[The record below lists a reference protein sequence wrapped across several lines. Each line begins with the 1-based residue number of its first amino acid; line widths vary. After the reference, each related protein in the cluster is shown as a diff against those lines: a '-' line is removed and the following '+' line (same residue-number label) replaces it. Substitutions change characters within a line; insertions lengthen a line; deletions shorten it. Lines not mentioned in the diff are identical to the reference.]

1 MGTLGARRFVG
12 ILVVCAARP
21 AGETLPPD
29 DKLGIMAG
37 MIRHD
42 DIERVRQAADL
53 YEVVSD
59 SVSLKRSG
67 SGEFMGLCPFHD
79 EKTPSFAVRPAL
91 GLWHC
96 FGCGLGG
103 DVFAYVERHEGV
115 GFADAVEILADKF
128 GITLHYE
135 NSREGQRR
143 KGSMRSRL
151 LQANEEAQNFFAR
164 NLLSKEALPARQLL
178 GGRTFTASQSEH
190 FGCGYAPKGWDNLV
204 TYLADKG
211 FTQKEMIDAG
221 LARQG
226 KNGGAYDYFRGRLT
240 WPIRD
245 TAGRTLGFGAR
256 KLYDDDTIAA
266 KYINTPDT
274 QLYHKE
280 RVLYGLDLARKHILH
295 DHEIVVVEGYT
306 DVMACHLAGIK
317 TAVATCGTAF
327 GEQHAKIAR
336 RLIGDTQIGAQDTS
350 VRGDKKLANP
360 HIIFTFD
367 GDAAG
372 QKAARRAFRFNND
385 FLTQTFVAV
394 IPGNLDPCDLR
405 IHGEEV
411 PTRDV
416 RQAPAPDPDGTVPAV
431 TRLSGDE
438 AVRHEIHDMSR
449 PLYDYMI
456 DYTIGQY
463 DLTLT
468 PQKSKAVVESAALL
482 AQISAKS
489 SLLAQMYTKKVCD
502 RLGVAPRQILPVINR
517 SMQSM
522 HLRPFADGT
531 MSEEQRRAQGIV
543 GVLGLEERAREG
555 EPGAPLDIIQK
566 RYLDLLVMQDDYRR
580 DYQRLHLNWAQDP
593 VYASEQQLAAVVV
606 QMPQALDPE
615 RWGRL
620 TAGSFNVPMFRAL
633 FTAVGA
639 IGRFPRAGERIADWD
654 QALFTAGGPQL
665 ESVITALAVT
675 PLPIYTE
682 DGYLPASRRQQDGSR
697 AGRAR
702 SGPATD
708 GLQDGSRGSRG
719 GYPGP
724 GRPGQDPSS
733 RNGAGARAGEAE
745 ALDRRRQEDFPA
757 PTAEETA
764 YAARC
769 LNLLVDAGT
778 RTQLADLRRRYARE
792 QDPAKKSA
800 LLRQIARLQ
809 LEQKT
814 RRQGLFDQS
823 FGRGRTEPGSG
834 QTGADSGHAAGGDG
848 VPSISHG
855 MPGSLT
861 DVPPEPDVPEPDVPV
876 PDMPQPEVPRSGV
889 SLPDVPPGPEEP
901 DEEDYPP
908 DPYGPDGE
916 DPNF

>member
-1 MGTLGARRFVG
+1 
-12 ILVVCAARP
+12 
-21 AGETLPPD
+21 
-29 DKLGIMAG
+29 
-37 MIRHD
+37 MIRHE

-79 EKTPSFAVRPAL
+79 EKTPSFAVRPGM

-128 GITLHYE
+128 GITLHYVD
-135 NSREGQRR
+135 SREGQHR
-143 KGSMRSRL
+143 KGSSRTRL
-151 LQANEEAQNFFAR
+151 LQVNEEAQNFFAK

-178 GGRTFTASQSEH
+178 GGRTFTAAQSQQ

-204 TYLADKG
+204 GYLARKG

-221 LARQG
+221 VARQG

-306 DVMACHLAGIK
+306 DVMACHLAGIQ

-336 RLIGDTQIGAQDTS
+336 RLIGDTQIGAQDTR
-350 VRGDKKLANP
+350 VRADKKLANP

-405 IHGEEV
+405 IHGETV
-411 PTRDV
+411 PTRDLPV
-416 RQAPAPDPDGTVPAV
+416 RPEPGKDGTVPPT

-463 DLTLT
+463 DLRQI
-468 PQKSKAVVESAALL
+468 PQKTSAMVESAALL

-502 RLGVAPRQILPVINR
+502 RLGVEPSQILPVIRR

-531 MSEEQRRAQGIV
+531 MSEEQRRAHNM
-543 GVLGLEERAREG
+543 LGTLPLADRAREG
-555 EPGAPLDIIQK
+555 EPGAPTDIIQK

-580 DYQRLHLNWAQDP
+580 DYQRLRLGWVQDP
-593 VYASEQQLAAVVV
+593 VYTSEQQLASVLV
-606 QMPQALDPE
+606 QMPQAIDPAG
-615 RWGRL
+615 WARL
-620 TAGSFNVPMFRAL
+620 TAGSFSVPMFKAL
-633 FTAVGA
+633 YQAVRV
-639 IGRFPRAGERIADWD
+639 IGRLPRAGEQIAGWD
-654 QALFTAGGPQL
+654 QELLSAGGPQL

-682 DGYLPASRRQQDGSR
+682 DGYLPASRR
-697 AGRAR
+697 AGEEP
-702 SGPATD
+702 G
-708 GLQDGSRGSRG
+708 RGARG
-719 GYPGP
+719 GMT
-724 GRPGQDPSS
+724 
-733 RNGAGARAGEAE
+733 GAGMPGSPRTLPSQSSQTGEPE
-745 ALDRRRQEDFPA
+745 ALERRRQASFAE

-764 YAARC
+764 YAAKC
-769 LNLLVDAGT
+769 LDVLIDAGA
-778 RTQLADLRRRYARE
+778 RASLADLRTRYASE
-792 QDPAKKSA
+792 TDPAAKSE
-800 LLRQIARLQ
+800 LLRKIADMQ
-809 LEQKT
+809 LEQKR
-814 RRQGLFDQS
+814 RRQSMFDQS
-823 FGRGRTEPGSG
+823 FGREQGGGPAGVTPAASAWDEPAEEMPGRQE
-834 QTGADSGHAAGGDG
+834 A
-848 VPSISHG
+848 VPTISPG
-855 MPGSLT
+855 MP
-861 DVPPEPDVPEPDVPV
+861 DAFRQVPGQAPGAAP
-876 PDMPQPEVPRSGV
+876 
-889 SLPDVPPGPEEP
+889 LPDDP
-901 DEEDYPP
+901 EDYPP
-908 DPYGPDGE
+908 DPEGPDGLD
-916 DPNF
+916 DPDF